1 MDSNVSS
8 SYDLFFGADRGS
20 VSPSPIK
27 AIETVYNG
35 YRFQSRLEARWAVFF
50 DAAGIRYQYE
60 PEGFEVDLNYGE
72 GEPNICRYL
81 PDFYL
86 PDLNCYAE
94 VKPSKDMLLRDE
106 RKLNAMID
114 FQATP
119 ICDGLLILGQIPPV
133 IGDWIPSFIKYYWHK
148 GVAADLVQF
157 EPAYSGKFD
166 NRAARLWTVE
176 HYADGTGGT
185 ELPGLHLVNADLYRL
200 GEQICT
206 SLDGKLFL
214 LADYEHRKIVARL
227 NGCFNRARQARFE
240 HGEKP

>member
-1 MDSNVSS
+1 MEQ
-8 SYDLFFGADRGS
+8 
-20 VSPSPIK
+20 IK

-35 YRFQSRLEARWAVFF
+35 YRFRSRLEARWAVFF

-60 PEGFEVDLNYGE
+60 PEGFKVDYADEVYQ
-72 GEPNICRYL
+72 YL

-86 PDLNCYAE
+86 PDLKCYAE
-94 VKPSKDMLLRDE
+94 VKPSKEMLLRDE

-133 IGDWIPSFIKYYWHK
+133 IDYWIPSFIKYYWHK
-148 GVAADLVQF
+148 GVCADLVII
-157 EPAYSGKFD
+157 EPAFYGKFD
-166 NRAARLWTVE
+166 NRSARLWTVE
-176 HYADGTGGT
+176 DYADGTGGT
-185 ELPGLHLVNADLYRL
+185 ELPGLHLVTDDLYHL
-200 GEQICT
+200 GDQIGT

-214 LADYEHRKIVARL
+214 LADYEHMKIVARL